1 MNNKAYKGG
10 KALFIDYEI
19 ILFGIYNLSNWYK
32 LNTFSEFKANI
43 LIHDMQVFY
52 LTHKDVTLFK
62 GKRVNYLYLLRH
74 ALYVVQGKHGQKQ
87 PAK

>member
-1 MNNKAYKGG
+1 MNNKACKGE

-32 LNTFSEFKANI
+32 LNIFSGFKANI
-43 LIHDMQVFY
+43 LIHDMQIFC
-52 LTHKDVTLFK
+52 LTHKDVTLFN

-74 ALYVVQGKHGQKQ
+74 DLYVMHGKHGQKQ
-87 PAK
+87 PGK